1 MDTGVKTCV
10 SDFYVYHVIF
20 IHIKVVNAYFD
31 TGIHYGEVKR
41 DRVKI
46 QVGMDTYGII
56 FL

>member
-31 TGIHYGEVKR
+31 TGIQYDEVKHA
-41 DRVKI
+41 RVKI
-46 QVGMDTYGII
+46 QVGMETYGII